1 MRQTT
6 QQRTHNNKN
15 GRWLRPLYRRFQPFL
30 LRKERIVWYDKRS
43 NLFRIFKGA
52 NLLLTILMILDAI
65 VCIILIA
72 SILGQE
78 AKSAG
83 MGGMGGGA
91 DTVFSSKARGM
102 DALLARV
109 TVVFAI
115 LFAVITIVIARM
127 TN

>member
-1 MRQTT
+1 
-6 QQRTHNNKN
+6 
-15 GRWLRPLYRRFQPFL
+15 
-30 LRKERIVWYDKRS
+30 
-43 NLFRIFKGA
+43 
-52 NLLLTILMILDAI
+52 MILDAI

-83 MGGMGGGA
+83 MGA
-91 DTVFSSKARGM
+91 WAAVPIPSSRARRATW